1 MKIKEVFEDNKKLV
15 VVVGVTIIILLCVIS
30 FSLGKSSGSRN
41 CNKNAGTSHGDN
53 IKEEDN
59 NSNNDNNT
67 GTNNTLTDKELGEL
81 IDKSIEI
88 VGTEKSQFLD
98 SILGDYLAKAD
109 SGNGTGIYFSK
120 EGNDYKYLKYALH
133 TDTGNHGVI
142 TKVSKSSMTGK
153 YVLTVFFEE
162 VVTEAYQYSQ
172 ERRIVVVDV
181 NDISNGKLEEYATIY
196 HDGDSK
202 RTINKNSI
210 KYTKFNGEFTDWD
223 SKDRFVEGL

>member
-153 YVLTVFFEE
+153 YILTVFFEE

-223 SKDRFVEGL
+223 SKDRVVEGL

>member
-1 MKIKEVFEDNKKLV
+1 MKIQEVFEDNKKLV

-41 CNKNAGTSHGDN
+41 CNKNADTSHGDN

>member
-41 CNKNAGTSHGDN
+41 CNKNADTSHGDN

-98 SILGDYLAKAD
+98 SILGDYLAKVD

-142 TKVSKSSMTGK
+142 TKVSKSNMTGK

>member
-15 VVVGVTIIILLCVIS
+15 VVVGVTIIVLLCVIS

-142 TKVSKSSMTGK
+142 TKVSKSNVTGK

-162 VVTEAYQYSQ
+162 VITEAYQYSQ

>member
-172 ERRIVVVDV
+172 ERRIVVVDA

>member
-15 VVVGVTIIILLCVIS
+15 VVVGVTIIVLLCVIS

-59 NSNNDNNT
+59 NSNNDNT

-109 SGNGTGIYFSK
+109 SGNGMGIYFSK

-142 TKVSKSSMTGK
+142 TKVSKSNVTGK

-162 VVTEAYQYSQ
+162 VITEAYQYLQ

>member
-15 VVVGVTIIILLCVIS
+15 VVVGVTIIVLLCVIS

-142 TKVSKSSMTGK
+142 TKVSKSNVTGK

-162 VVTEAYQYSQ
+162 VITEAYQYLQ

>member
-41 CNKNAGTSHGDN
+41 CNKNTGTSHGDN

-67 GTNNTLTDKELGEL
+67 NTNNTLTDKELGEL

-109 SGNGTGIYFSK
+109 SGNGTGIYLSK
-120 EGNDYKYLKYALH
+120 EGNDYKYLKYGLH
-133 TDTGNHGVI
+133 TDTGSHGVI
-142 TKVSKSSMTGK
+142 TKVSKSNVTGK

-162 VVTEAYQYSQ
+162 VITEAYQYSQ
-172 ERRIVVVDV
+172 ERRIVVVDI